1 MSLLHGERVVG
12 AALLLGTTACLGVG
26 AASRTAPLAGPHPLL
41 FVGNSLTYPNDLPG
55 TLADLAA
62 SGGDRPRAQRW
73 RHEPG
78 LPGPGSRE
86 AAGVRLSAHAIPPT
100 RFGRPG
106 ELRRCPG
113 LPGCNGPAIYGAST
127 MRLACR
133 SGSNRGSDGLTAR
146 INSGDHRPNG

>member
-12 AALLLGTTACLGVG
+12 AALLLGTTACLGVRPAPST
-26 AASRTAPLAGPHPLL
+26 AAPRPPPPPPLPPPRA
-41 FVGNSLTYPNDLPG
+41 
-55 TLADLAA
+55 ALAA
-62 SGGDRPRAQRW
+62 AGGDRPRAQRW

-133 SGSNRGSDGLTAR
+133 SGSYRGSDGLTAR